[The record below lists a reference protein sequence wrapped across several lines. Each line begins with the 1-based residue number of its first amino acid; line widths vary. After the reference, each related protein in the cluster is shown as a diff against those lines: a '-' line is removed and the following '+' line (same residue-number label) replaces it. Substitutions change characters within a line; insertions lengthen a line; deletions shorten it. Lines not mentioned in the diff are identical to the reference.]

1 MRKRQTKLANIVHT
15 NFTITHQKDRL
26 SELSDEILVSIL
38 STLPF
43 MEMQRTSV
51 LSKRWR
57 YLWTFTTCHLDF
69 DDSRLLTLV
78 WKTFYQQKFSGS
90 ELDQY
95 LMMLVNL
102 ENTEFEE
109 NSLRTRFVSWVNRAL
124 ELHQGNTID
133 EFRVAFDMDGR
144 KFKSEIDNWICF
156 SLRKKVKKLSLDF
169 MMDGVNAYTLTSQ
182 IFHSYIR
189 FPGGKALTSPSEDIG
204 PDRLS
209 ELSDEILVS
218 ILSTLPF
225 MEMQRTSV
233 LSKRWRY
240 LWTFTTCHLDFDDS
254 RLLTLVWK
262 TFYQQKFSG
271 SELDQYLMMLVNLEN
286 TEFEENSLRTR
297 FVSWVNRALEL
308 HQGNTI
314 DEFRVAFDMDGR
326 KFKSEIDNW
335 ICFSLRKKV
344 KKLSLD
350 FMMDG
355 VNAYTLTSQIFHSY
369 SLDSLTALSLTY
381 VKVTGEVLEYVL
393 SNCPFIEILHVE
405 NSESLVNL
413 KTSSPLPKLKNLEI
427 LNCCSLKQIQIPA
440 INLVSFKYCG
450 VKMIRI
456 ILGDLPYFVDLSVT
470 GDCVR
475 YLLED
480 DCPISRY
487 LSQLETLELGLFT
500 KEFIQF
506 PIFPELRN
514 LRQLKLDLC
523 PPFMDSFRC
532 CTSLLKAFPVLHRF
546 VLKFIGLD
554 GPWNGEIKVPR
565 AKYPHQCL
573 KVVELIGFVGCTV
586 DMKLA
591 LYVINNAPS
600 LEKIIIDAQI
610 PSLEEVLHDSSN
622 PKKLG
627 AIHYVKQLE
636 SRLAPGVELVVL

>member
-156 SLRKKVKKLSLDF
+156 SLRKK
-169 MMDGVNAYTLTSQ
+169 
-182 IFHSYIR
+182 
-189 FPGGKALTSPSEDIG
+189 
-204 PDRLS
+204 DRLS

-271 SELDQYLMMLVNLEN
+271 SDLDQYLMMLVNLEN

>member
-15 NFTITHQKDRL
+15 NYTITHQKVTIFILKSYPKLDFIFTFIVYLFWSFFFSFWIVVIVFANVHLSIIFETIRQDRL

-90 ELDQY
+90 DLDQY
-95 LMMLVNL
+95 VMMLVNL

-109 NSLRTRFVSWVNRAL
+109 NSLRTRFVSWVNRVL

-133 EFRVAFDMDGR
+133 EFRV
-144 KFKSEIDNWICF
+144 
-156 SLRKKVKKLSLDF
+156 V
-169 MMDGVNAYTLTSQ
+169 
-182 IFHSYIR
+182 
-189 FPGGKALTSPSEDIG
+189 
-204 PDRLS
+204 
-209 ELSDEILVS
+209 
-218 ILSTLPF
+218 
-225 MEMQRTSV
+225 
-233 LSKRWRY
+233 
-240 LWTFTTCHLDFDDS
+240 
-254 RLLTLVWK
+254 
-262 TFYQQKFSG
+262 
-271 SELDQYLMMLVNLEN
+271 
-286 TEFEENSLRTR
+286 
-297 FVSWVNRALEL
+297 
-308 HQGNTI
+308 
-314 DEFRVAFDMDGR
+314 FDMDGR

-427 LNCCSLKQIQIPA
+427 LNCRSLKQIQIPA

-456 ILGDLPYFVDLSVT
+456 ILGDVPYFVDLSVT

-500 KEFIQF
+500 KVSHKFHCYLQRAFSFFIYQCLFMNVLLFLGSIVQEFIQF
-506 PIFPELRN
+506 PKFPELRN

-546 VLKFIGLD
+546 VLKVRLIIWQLWDLLCRHLLSIFS
-554 GPWNGEIKVPR
+554 
-565 AKYPHQCL
+565 L
-573 KVVELIGFVGCTV
+573 KVCF
-586 DMKLA
+586 
-591 LYVINNAPS
+591 P
-600 LEKIIIDAQI
+600 
-610 PSLEEVLHDSSN
+610 
-622 PKKLG
+622 
-627 AIHYVKQLE
+627 IHQLQF
-636 SRLAPGVELVVL
+636 LVCIYIM

>member
-1 MRKRQTKLANIVHT
+1 
-15 NFTITHQKDRL
+15 
-26 SELSDEILVSIL
+26 
-38 STLPF
+38 
-43 MEMQRTSV
+43 MQRTSV

-90 ELDQY
+90 DLDQY
-95 LMMLVNL
+95 VMMLVNL

-109 NSLRTRFVSWVNRAL
+109 NSLRTRFVSWVNRVL
-124 ELHQGNTID
+124 ELHRGNTID
-133 EFRVAFDMDGR
+133 EFRV
-144 KFKSEIDNWICF
+144 
-156 SLRKKVKKLSLDF
+156 V
-169 MMDGVNAYTLTSQ
+169 
-182 IFHSYIR
+182 
-189 FPGGKALTSPSEDIG
+189 
-204 PDRLS
+204 
-209 ELSDEILVS
+209 
-218 ILSTLPF
+218 
-225 MEMQRTSV
+225 
-233 LSKRWRY
+233 
-240 LWTFTTCHLDFDDS
+240 
-254 RLLTLVWK
+254 
-262 TFYQQKFSG
+262 
-271 SELDQYLMMLVNLEN
+271 
-286 TEFEENSLRTR
+286 
-297 FVSWVNRALEL
+297 
-308 HQGNTI
+308 
-314 DEFRVAFDMDGR
+314 FDMDGR

-405 NSESLVNL
+405 NSVSLVNL
-413 KTSSPLPKLKNLEI
+413 KTSSPLPKLRNLEI

-456 ILGDLPYFVDLSVT
+456 ILGDVPYFVDLSVT

-500 KEFIQF
+500 KVSHKFHCYLQCAFSFFIYQCLFMNVLLFLGSIVQEFIQF
-506 PIFPELRN
+506 PKFPELRN

-546 VLKFIGLD
+546 VLK
-554 GPWNGEIKVPR
+554 VR
-565 AKYPHQCL
+565 
-573 KVVELIGFVGCTV
+573 LI
-586 DMKLA
+586 
-591 LYVINNAPS
+591 I
-600 LEKIIIDAQI
+600 
-610 PSLEEVLHDSSN
+610 
-622 PKKLG
+622 
-627 AIHYVKQLE
+627 
-636 SRLAPGVELVVL
+636 

>member
-15 NFTITHQKDRL
+15 NYTITHQKVTIFILKSYPKLDFIFTFIVYLFWSFFFSFWIVVIVFANVHLSIIFETIRQDRL

-90 ELDQY
+90 DLDQY
-95 LMMLVNL
+95 VMMLVNL

-109 NSLRTRFVSWVNRAL
+109 NSLRTRFVSWVNRVL

-133 EFRVAFDMDGR
+133 EFRV
-144 KFKSEIDNWICF
+144 
-156 SLRKKVKKLSLDF
+156 V
-169 MMDGVNAYTLTSQ
+169 
-182 IFHSYIR
+182 
-189 FPGGKALTSPSEDIG
+189 
-204 PDRLS
+204 
-209 ELSDEILVS
+209 
-218 ILSTLPF
+218 
-225 MEMQRTSV
+225 
-233 LSKRWRY
+233 
-240 LWTFTTCHLDFDDS
+240 
-254 RLLTLVWK
+254 
-262 TFYQQKFSG
+262 
-271 SELDQYLMMLVNLEN
+271 
-286 TEFEENSLRTR
+286 
-297 FVSWVNRALEL
+297 
-308 HQGNTI
+308 
-314 DEFRVAFDMDGR
+314 FDMDGR

-405 NSESLVNL
+405 NSVSLVNL
-413 KTSSPLPKLKNLEI
+413 KTSSPLPNLKNLEI

-456 ILGDLPYFVDLSVT
+456 ILGDVPYFVDLSVT

-500 KEFIQF
+500 KV
-506 PIFPELRN
+506 
-514 LRQLKLDLC
+514 
-523 PPFMDSFRC
+523 S
-532 CTSLLKAFPVLHRF
+532 H
-546 VLKFIGLD
+546 KF
-554 GPWNGEIKVPR
+554 
-565 AKYPHQCL
+565 YC
-573 KVVELIGFVGCTV
+573 
-586 DMKLA
+586 
-591 LYVINNAPS
+591 
-600 LEKIIIDAQI
+600 
-610 PSLEEVLHDSSN
+610 
-622 PKKLG
+622 
-627 AIHYVKQLE
+627 
-636 SRLAPGVELVVL
+636 